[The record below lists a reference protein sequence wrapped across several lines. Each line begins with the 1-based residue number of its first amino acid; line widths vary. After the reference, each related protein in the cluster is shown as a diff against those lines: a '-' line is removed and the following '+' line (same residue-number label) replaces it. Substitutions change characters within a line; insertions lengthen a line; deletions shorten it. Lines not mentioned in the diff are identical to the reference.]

1 MSTFQANYL
10 FLDLLMLLLSLHK
23 ELLFIPGFGYD
34 FLFFIKKKKHM
45 HWYQIGA
52 CYPLM
57 PKAQVLEMLSGG
69 EKNGIGTSLVTTLLL
84 YASTYQASCLF

>member
-1 MSTFQANYL
+1 
-10 FLDLLMLLLSLHK
+10 
-23 ELLFIPGFGYD
+23 
-34 FLFFIKKKKHM
+34 M